1 MKLKNLVS
9 KGVNASVY
17 KEDGKAIKVFNKDFP
32 KSEVLN
38 EALNT
43 ARVEETGL
51 NIPKISEVSIIDG
64 QWAIS
69 MDYIEGDTLAKLM
82 NDNPDKMDE
91 YLNIMVDIQLDMMTK
106 RCPLLNKLKDKMTRQ
121 IQSLDIDEGKKYD
134 LLTRLDGMPKH
145 VKLCHGDFNPNNII
159 VSNGKYYILDWVHAA
174 QGNASADVARTYLLF
189 ALDDK
194 DVAEKYM
201 DIFCKK
207 SNTEKKYVQQW
218 LPIVAAAQLTKQRP
232 REKEMLEQWL
242 DVFDFQ

>member
-121 IQSLDIDEGKKYD
+121 IQSLDIDDGKKYD

-159 VSNGKYYILDWVHAA
+159 ESNGKYYILDWVHAA

>member
-121 IQSLDIDEGKKYD
+121 IQSLDIDDGKKYD
-134 LLTRLDGMPKH
+134 R
-145 VKLCHGDFNPNNII
+145 F
-159 VSNGKYYILDWVHAA
+159 
-174 QGNASADVARTYLLF
+174 
-189 ALDDK
+189 
-194 DVAEKYM
+194 
-201 DIFCKK
+201 
-207 SNTEKKYVQQW
+207 
-218 LPIVAAAQLTKQRP
+218 LP
-232 REKEMLEQWL
+232 LELQYHS
-242 DVFDFQ
+242 

>member
-1 MKLKNLVS
+1 MKKLVGLTGKTGAGKSTVSALLKE
-9 KGVNASVY
+9 KGAY
-17 KEDGKAIKVFNKDFP
+17 
-32 KSEVLN
+32 
-38 EALNT
+38 
-43 ARVEETGL
+43 
-51 NIPKISEVSIIDG
+51 IIDG
-64 QWAIS
+64 DIVARNVLI
-69 MDYIEGDTLAKLM
+69 D
-82 NDNPDKMDE
+82 NDA
-91 YLNIMVDIQLDMMTK
+91 
-106 RCPLLNKLKDKMTRQ
+106 LLNKLKDKMTRQ
-121 IQSLDIDEGKKYD
+121 IQSLDIDDGKKYD